1 MKRWI
6 FIILGLVVLFL
17 ISAFLIYFI
26 TGFYR
31 IKKQFPVLQFQLPPT
46 TTTSLKL
53 ITPQVEIKSEV
64 PMQKLLES
72 KQPLLFSGT
81 IQEISGNDLTINSIW
96 YDPFKENFQTVPA
109 KITLNPQ
116 DEIIKYVKD
125 KEGRL
130 STTSL
135 KPSDLKVGDYVI
147 VSTKENKKTIRVVF
161 SLPR

>member
-6 FIILGLVVLFL
+6 FIILGLIVLFL
-17 ISAFLIYFI
+17 LFAFLIYFT

-31 IKKQFPVLQFQLPPT
+31 VKKKFSPR
-46 TTTSLKL
+46 
-53 ITPQVEIKSEV
+53 VEIKTEV

-72 KQPLLFSGT
+72 QKPLLFSGT
-81 IQEISGNDLTINSIW
+81 IKEISGNNLTINSIW

-125 KEGRL
+125 KEEKL
-130 STTSL
+130 NTKSL

-147 VSTKENKKTIRVVF
+147 VSTKENKKTIKVIF
-161 SLPR
+161 SLSY

>member
-6 FIILGLVVLFL
+6 FIILGLVILFL
-17 ISAFLIYFI
+17 IFAFLIYFT

-31 IKKQFPVLQFQLPPT
+31 VKKQFSPG
-46 TTTSLKL
+46 
-53 ITPQVEIKSEV
+53 VEIKTEV

-72 KQPLLFSGT
+72 QKPLLFSGT

-109 KITLNPQ
+109 KITLNLQ

-125 KEGRL
+125 KEGRF
-130 STTSL
+130 STKSL
-135 KPSDLKVGDYVI
+135 KTSDLKVGDYVI
-147 VSTKENKKTIRVVF
+147 VSTKENKKTIKVIF
-161 SLPR
+161 SLSY